1 MLPISKKYS
10 FGHADRS
17 LPTVQ
22 DDGSFCATNPPGG
35 REVSPEMESVPNVS
49 VPGTDLNADG
59 EPVVVLSMADPPLLC
74 CRLSICFPAKSQ
86 PDLCFPSIPTYKL
99 GRGLPDTSANQFYM
113 PRLREIALL
122 LI

>member
-1 MLPISKKYS
+1 MPTALYLPFRTMAY
-10 FGHADRS
+10 FVPRTP
-17 LPTVQ
+17 LVE
-22 DDGSFCATNPPGG
+22 G
-35 REVSPEMESVPNVS
+35 RFIPEMESVPNVS
-49 VPGTDLNADG
+49 DPGTDLYANG
-59 EPVVVLSMADPPLLC
+59 EPVVVLSMAAPPLLC
-74 CRLSICFPAKSQ
+74 CRLSICFPAKSR